1 MLPRTEENTTP
12 RDIARSKHEHTL
24 HTPPLNPLKYNLN
37 HHHPSSGQ
45 SIIWRYDVSAFF
57 VSSNCWRRM
66 LLRCTTPRYPRI
78 VHSTTTH
85 CTDEPH
91 TKMASITNIPS
102 GAYRVQ
108 TRRKGRCG
116 RETFRRRDDAHRWT
130 RQAETRGALPIAGCQ
145 RSRTPATLC
154 EITRPN
160 HEYTYRMITR
170 NHLESYTIYHH
181 PSSTR
186 WIAPREETQ
195 LNGGKCIGLRS

>member
-1 MLPRTEENTTP
+1 
-12 RDIARSKHEHTL
+12 
-24 HTPPLNPLKYNLN
+24 
-37 HHHPSSGQ
+37 
-45 SIIWRYDVSAFF
+45 
-57 VSSNCWRRM
+57 
-66 LLRCTTPRYPRI
+66 
-78 VHSTTTH
+78 
-85 CTDEPH
+85 
-91 TKMASITNIPS
+91 MASITKIPS

-170 NHLESYTIYHH
+170 NHLESYANCHY
-181 PSSTR
+181 PSSTPK
-186 WIAPREETQ
+186 IAPREETQ
-195 LNGGKCIGLRS
+195 LKARFEILSLLTFRRAEMESDLQDCRKHISFGHFIGEHQ